1 MTSEAKASLS
11 RLRRTREELSRLARA
26 FTSGNPSRVTGVES
40 PGPKH
45 VTNAPLAVGHDL
57 DRFFALVR
65 RELGAA
71 EVTVLEAGAAPPAD
85 EARELRCTLP
95 DGQVV
100 AIRYDAPPPDRD
112 ALRRRLEM
120 LASTFDTIAEEAAP
134 GPRSRPPVGRLL
146 REELQKLC
154 ERSGAVNALVID
166 ANSPILWG
174 AAWPRDVASEAGTA
188 FGPQPEDVGPTSE
201 DQASVAATSRKALEA
216 VRKLGDLAALRKGKR
231 GRHVEREGDAP
242 FVAHSFAGIYL
253 LTLVFD
259 APFDEL
265 RAERAVVESLSRI
278 EALVLALPP
287 LDPPPRD
294 GGGVVAIRRSRRR

>member
-1 MTSEAKASLS
+1 MPSSTVITKNDGAMRTGILPSRKERFMTPEAKASLS

-71 EVTVLEAGAAPPAD
+71 EVTVLEAGAAPPA
-85 EARELRCTLP
+85 
-95 DGQVV
+95 
-100 AIRYDAPPPDRD
+100 
-112 ALRRRLEM
+112 
-120 LASTFDTIAEEAAP
+120 EEAGP
-134 GPRSRPPVGRLL
+134 GRESGPPVGRLL

-216 VRKLGDLAALRKGKR
+216 VRKLVDLAALRKGKR

-253 LTLVFD
+253 LTLVFE

-265 RAERAVVESLSRI
+265 RAERAVVESL
-278 EALVLALPP
+278 P
-287 LDPPPRD
+287 
-294 GGGVVAIRRSRRR
+294 